1 VSGGFSLRVGALAGV
16 VAAALAA
23 PSAAFAVTR
32 SVDYGRPGRAQMP
45 AVRGWWN
52 PDGGT
57 LRIPARLVSRTLGSP
72 ATQTI
77 CAELTLY
84 RFTPQYY
91 QGAWAFEAT
100 RRWCLRAAPGQ
111 RARFPTWRFSA
122 LAYSSYTLEVAITW
136 RVAGG
141 ARLGSALY
149 AYDGVSDYRCETKNC
164 TSAPRFA
171 GVAGIRFDS

>member
-1 VSGGFSLRVGALAGV
+1 MLAV
-16 VAAALAA
+16 
-23 PSAAFAVTR
+23 PSAAPAVTR
-32 SVDYGRPGRAQMP
+32 TIDYGQPGRAQMP

-91 QGAWAFEAT
+91 QGAWAFDST
-100 RRWCLRAAPGQ
+100 RHWCERAAPGH
-111 RARFPTWRFSA
+111 RALFPTWRFSA
-122 LAYSSYTLEVAITW
+122 LAYSSYSLNVAITW
-136 RVAGG
+136 SVRGG
-141 ARLGSALY
+141 DRLSSALY
-149 AYDGVSDYRCETKNC
+149 DYDGVGDYRCETKNC
-164 TSAPRFA
+164 TSAKRFA
-171 GVAGIRFDS
+171 GLAGIRFDS